1 MSACDV
7 GSICGMRSRRIGANP
22 YGWDC
27 ITYAAIAAKA
37 RSSSVG
43 CSGKYSSWTMPVL
56 HKRRTSLT
64 RRILS
69 GSEIVVFAH
78 LKRCEVRSASIGISC
93 SPPSCLM
100 TRDGKISVLPK

>member
-7 GSICGMRSRRIGANP
+7 GSICGMRSRRTGANP
-22 YGWDC
+22 YGWNC
-27 ITYAAIAAKA
+27 ITYAAVAAKA

-43 CSGKYSSWTMPVL
+43 CSGKYSSWTIRVL

-64 RRILS
+64 RRILP

-100 TRDGKISVLPK
+100 TQDGKISVLPK